1 MSTVIQEPSAV
12 SEAPPSEGLY
22 EIINGKVVEK
32 TMGVYEVHIVNL
44 IDFFLGRFAYD
55 NQLGYVESEMLF
67 HFGGDGRSQRRPDV
81 AFFSYQRWPK
91 GRRFSSENALRV
103 VPDLVVEVVSPTNS
117 ANEVEEKIV
126 EYLEAGVRL
135 VWVVYP
141 ITSRI
146 YVHDGSST
154 VRVITRTG
162 ELDGGEVLPEFR
174 LALSNLFED
183 GPADA

>member
-1 MSTVIQEPSAV
+1 MSTSIQEPSAT
-12 SEAPPSEGLY
+12 SATPPSDGLY

-44 IDFFLGRFAYD
+44 IDLFLGRFAFD
-55 NQLGYVESEMLF
+55 HQLGYVESEMLF
-67 HFGGDGRSQRRPDV
+67 NFGVEGQPQRRPDV

-117 ANEVEEKIV
+117 ANEVEEKTV

-141 ITSRI
+141 TTSRI
-146 YVHDGSST
+146 YVYDGSST

-162 ELDGGEVLPEFR
+162 ELDGGDVLPEFR

-183 GPADA
+183 GPTND